1 MFVSPFKC
9 LKKCFILDDIELFE
23 NVLEAKDK
31 WIKESVRT
39 FFCILALL

>member
-9 LKKCFILDDIELFE
+9 LKKCFILDDIELSE

-31 WIKESVRT
+31 WIKDSVRT